1 MHERRAIWPVGLDWA
16 CAREKR
22 DNRREKR
29 KRRVAVSLF
38 IVFSRCDHFLLV
50 ASVLPDGPWYA
61 SALLGQIL
69 HASVHWHGPIYGR
82 AFCSAT
88 CNELLR
94 CSLGW
99 AWVLLI
105 FYQDPT
111 WWKIEFGSS
120 EVAKAT
126 SEGRKLL
133 LAIRLASNG
142 PIGDLLHIFSACWWV
157 GHIASKQIAQTTMRE
172 GYICLLTHKRKEK
185 QRERWKSVWRA
196 ISETDYRLAGRDK
209 LLCMAIF
216 GKI

>member
-1 MHERRAIWPVGLDWA
+1 MHERRAIWPIGLDWA
-16 CAREKR
+16 GAREKR
-22 DNRREKR
+22 DSRREKR

-133 LAIRLASNG
+133 LAIRLASNSPFVKHG
-142 PIGDLLHIFSACWWV
+142 TCFIYSTHV
-157 GHIASKQIAQTTMRE
+157 GELII
-172 GYICLLTHKRKEK
+172 
-185 QRERWKSVWRA
+185 
-196 ISETDYRLAGRDK
+196 
-209 LLCMAIF
+209 
-216 GKI
+216 